1 MKKNKL
7 FPVFLF
13 SIFFVTACVSHRPQ
27 YTSIQDGV
35 RCPLANQKVAANS
48 NPSKRTPAS
57 VAAKPSDQ
65 TCDQL
70 FGQ

>member
-13 SIFFVTACVSHRPQ
+13 STFFVTSCVSHRPQ
-27 YTSIQDGV
+27 YSSIQDGV
-35 RCPLANQKVAANS
+35 RCPLPNQKVASNS
-48 NPSKRTPAS
+48 SPAKRTPAS
-57 VAAKPSDQ
+57 VSAKPSDQ

>member
-1 MKKNKL
+1 MKKYK
-7 FPVFLF
+7 F
-13 SIFFVTACVSHRPQ
+13 SIFLFFSLMITSCVSQRPQ

-35 RCPLANQKVAANS
+35 RCPLAAQKVAANS
-48 NPSKRTPAS
+48 NSSQRAPAS

-65 TCDQL
+65 ACDQL